1 MSNAGLAP
9 TGEPAMTDDTIGN
22 EDFITIVGADIA
34 EITREFHAQGLSE
47 RQFSIVNRVG
57 RHRFTMAGG
66 EGSQAMFGGLPL
78 MAATF
83 ARHK

>member
-1 MSNAGLAP
+1 
-9 TGEPAMTDDTIGN
+9 MTDSNQTNRDD
-22 EDFITIVGADIA
+22 DFITIVGTDIA

-57 RHRFTMAGG
+57 RHRFTMAGSDSS
-66 EGSQAMFGGLPL
+66 EAMFRGKPL

-83 ARHK
+83 ARRQ